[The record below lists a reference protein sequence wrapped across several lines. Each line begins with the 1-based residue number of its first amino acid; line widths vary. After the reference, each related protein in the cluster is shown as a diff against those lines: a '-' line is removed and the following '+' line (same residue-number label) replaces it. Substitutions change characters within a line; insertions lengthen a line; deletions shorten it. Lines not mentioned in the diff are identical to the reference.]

1 MRDKVKIFTKVGSDL
16 GLPGHKGLSKAW
28 IQQAVDDSLR
38 RLNTDYI
45 DLYFSH
51 WPDPQTPVAETLE
64 AFHSLQQAGKIR
76 AMGASNLDAMQLA
89 GALEVARK
97 GGLPAWQVLQPEY
110 NLYHRSA
117 FEGALCDLCVSRDI
131 GVVTYYSLASGF
143 LTGKY
148 RQPSDLTQSQR
159 GSGIGKYL
167 NPRGM
172 RIIDTLAAV
181 ADEQGAKP
189 AEVALAWL
197 IGREGVTAPIATSVA
212 YGSICRAAALSL
224 SAEQVARW
232 TGRQRLSHA
241 LSRPGADRRPKA
253 PAAKMKCP
261 VRAARR
267 ATAMLHG
274 PIALPVNCLRGQ
286 GAGRTG
292 VKPAI
297 KRAPASNPSSRRPG
311 RGSGLNIRRDGDRRP
326 GEAPHRH
333 LVNKIQVARIPQPEM
348 SLPALR
354 LAGLQLLCY
363 FRADCAPVNRAVCV
377 MAGHGAGSAQGRPVA
392 AAPVPPGSGQQHR
405 RCAVP
410 STYPC
415 RLRVGP
421 RQRPCKTRPLSPHP
435 CGLPRPSGNVSAM
448 LRPQHRQFQSH

>member
-1 MRDKVKIFTKVGSDL
+1 MMTRPL
-16 GLPGHKGLSKAW
+16 GKTGFSIAPLVFGGNVFGWTIDEKTSFALLDAF
-28 IQQAVDDSLR
+28 VDHGFDA
-38 RLNTDYI
+38 I
-45 DLYFSH
+45 DTADVYSR
-51 WPDPQTPVAETLE
+51 WADPQTPVAETLE

-197 IGREGVTAPIATSVA
+197 IGREGVTAPIASATSVA
-212 YGSICRAAALSL
+212 QVESFARAAALSL
-224 SAEQVARW
+224 SAEQVAR
-232 TGRQRLSHA
+232 LD
-241 LSRPGADRRPKA
+241 GA
-253 PAAKMKCP
+253 
-261 VRAARR
+261 
-267 ATAMLHG
+267 
-274 PIALPVNCLRGQ
+274 
-286 GAGRTG
+286 
-292 VKPAI
+292 
-297 KRAPASNPSSRRPG
+297 
-311 RGSGLNIRRDGDRRP
+311 
-326 GEAPHRH
+326 
-333 LVNKIQVARIPQPEM
+333 
-348 SLPALR
+348 
-354 LAGLQLLCY
+354 
-363 FRADCAPVNRAVCV
+363 
-377 MAGHGAGSAQGRPVA
+377 SA
-392 AAPVPPGSGQQHR
+392 
-405 RCAVP
+405 
-410 STYPC
+410 
-415 RLRVGP
+415 
-421 RQRPCKTRPLSPHP
+421 
-435 CGLPRPSGNVSAM
+435 
-448 LRPQHRQFQSH
+448 

>member
-1 MRDKVKIFTKVGSDL
+1 MMTRPLGKTGFSIAPLVFGGNVFGWTIDEKTSFALLDAFVDHGFDAIDTADVYSRWAEGNQGGESETIIGRWLQARPGMRDKVKIFTKVGSDL

-143 LTGKY
+143 LTGNHPDLCVSRDIGVVTYYSLASGFLTGKY

-197 IGREGVTAPIATSVA
+197 IGREGVTAPIASATSVA
-212 YGSICRAAALSL
+212 QVESFARAAALSL
-224 SAEQVARW
+224 SAEQVAR
-232 TGRQRLSHA
+232 LD
-241 LSRPGADRRPKA
+241 GA
-253 PAAKMKCP
+253 
-261 VRAARR
+261 
-267 ATAMLHG
+267 
-274 PIALPVNCLRGQ
+274 
-286 GAGRTG
+286 
-292 VKPAI
+292 
-297 KRAPASNPSSRRPG
+297 
-311 RGSGLNIRRDGDRRP
+311 
-326 GEAPHRH
+326 
-333 LVNKIQVARIPQPEM
+333 
-348 SLPALR
+348 
-354 LAGLQLLCY
+354 
-363 FRADCAPVNRAVCV
+363 
-377 MAGHGAGSAQGRPVA
+377 SA
-392 AAPVPPGSGQQHR
+392 
-405 RCAVP
+405 
-410 STYPC
+410 
-415 RLRVGP
+415 
-421 RQRPCKTRPLSPHP
+421 
-435 CGLPRPSGNVSAM
+435 
-448 LRPQHRQFQSH
+448 